1 MKHRWHP
8 RTGRQTRRVQALGQG
23 IGTDRRT
30 NDPHVSRSLP
40 SLSLAGQDAGRLT
53 GTFFGNGVST
63 GKVLRSGDRGTT
75 RQRIPASRPRGN
87 HWRGCSESDCGYGG
101 EWDRFSFPWIRDL
114 EQSTPIHPSWRVYS
128 SPHTLLFLLRWRP
141 HTPRHIHHPPWNE
154 GLVTRYKTYRS

>member
-8 RTGRQTRRVQALGQG
+8 RTGRQTRRVRALGQG

-30 NDPHVSRSLP
+30 NDPHGSRSLP

-53 GTFFGNGVST
+53 GTLFGNGVST

-101 EWDRFSFPWIRDL
+101 EWDRFSFPWIKILSSLR
-114 EQSTPIHPSWRVYS
+114 QS
-128 SPHTLLFLLRWRP
+128 
-141 HTPRHIHHPPWNE
+141 IHHGGYIPRRI
-154 GLVTRYKTYRS
+154 RYYSYCVGDPIRHGIFIIRHGMRVW